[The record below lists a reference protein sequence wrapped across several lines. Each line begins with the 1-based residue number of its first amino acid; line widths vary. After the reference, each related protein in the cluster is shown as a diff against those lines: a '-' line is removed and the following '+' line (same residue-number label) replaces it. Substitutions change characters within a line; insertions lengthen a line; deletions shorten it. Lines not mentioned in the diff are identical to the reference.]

1 MGLFQHKQDSN
12 KKSRSPIVKVFE
24 DEKNFFD
31 EDFRAEL
38 RDHARKYF
46 EKTIEQNAA
55 AFKKDLDSAVS
66 EVTTDLKTH
75 SIEQLDGAISEIKG
89 ELREYAVKK
98 LDERFVEY
106 GNEMKEAQTSALE
119 SINHTVQ
126 DVQEEYKQ
134 LAETLKKSIADQES
148 AFTTAAKENSDRI
161 TTMKDS
167 QDAALD
173 LLNKSAQALQDQYQQ
188 LRTMLQKNIV
198 DQENMILTAFQ
209 DNMAQIVEHYLLGA
223 LGDQF
228 DLKAQLPSI
237 IKQLEENK
245 QAMTDDMKL

>member
-1 MGLFQHKQDSN
+1 VGLFQHKQDSN
-12 KKSRSPIVKVFE
+12 KKSRSPIVEVFE

-31 EDFRAEL
+31 ADFRAEI
-38 RDHARKYF
+38 REHARKYF
-46 EKTIEQNAA
+46 EKTIQENAA
-55 AFKKDLDSAVS
+55 VFKKDLDSAVS

-75 SIEQLDGAISEIKG
+75 SIQQLDGAIADIKG
-89 ELREYAVKK
+89 ELRDYAVKK

-106 GNEMKEAQTSALE
+106 GKEMKDAQNSALE
-119 SINHTVQ
+119 SITHTAN
-126 DVQEEYKQ
+126 DVQEQYKQ
-134 LAETLKKSIADQES
+134 LAESLKKSITDQETT
-148 AFTTAAKENSDRI
+148 FTTVAKENSDRI
-161 TTMKDS
+161 ATMKDS

-173 LLNKSAQALQDQYQQ
+173 LLNKGAQALQDQYQQ

>member
-1 MGLFQHKQDSN
+1 MGLFQHKQDP
-12 KKSRSPIVKVFE
+12 KKESRSPIVKVFE

-38 RDHARKYF
+38 REHARKYF
-46 EKTIEQNAA
+46 EKTIEENAA
-55 AFKKDLDSAVS
+55 VFKKELDSAVA

-75 SIEQLDGAISEIKG
+75 SIQQLDSAITDIKG
-89 ELREYAVKK
+89 ELREYSVKK

-106 GNEMKEAQTSALE
+106 GKEMKDAQTSALE
-119 SINHTVQ
+119 SITHTAT
-126 DVQEEYKQ
+126 DLQEQYKQ
-134 LAETLKKSIADQES
+134 LSDTLKQSIASQETN
-148 AFTTAAKENSDRI
+148 FTAVAKENNDRI

-167 QDAALD
+167 QDAALE
-173 LLNKSAQALQDQYQQ
+173 LLNKSAQALQEQYQQ

-198 DQENMILTAFQ
+198 DQENMILSAFE

-245 QAMTDDMKL
+245 QAMSDDMKL

>member
-12 KKSRSPIVKVFE
+12 KKPRSPIVKVFE

-38 RDHARKYF
+38 REHARKYF
-46 EKTIEQNAA
+46 EKTIEENAA
-55 AFKKDLDSAVS
+55 AFKKELDSAVA

-75 SIEQLDGAISEIKG
+75 SIQQLDGAITEIKG
-89 ELREYAVKK
+89 ELREYSVKK

-106 GNEMKEAQTSALE
+106 GKEMKDAQNSALE
-119 SINHTVQ
+119 SINHTAT
-126 DVQEEYKQ
+126 DLQEQYKQ
-134 LAETLKKSIADQES
+134 LSETLKKSIADQES
-148 AFTTAAKENSDRI
+148 TFNNVAKENSDRI
-161 TTMKDS
+161 ATMKDS

-173 LLNKSAQALQDQYQQ
+173 LLNKSAQALQEQYQQ

-198 DQENMILTAFQ
+198 DQENMILSAFE

-245 QAMTDDMKL
+245 QAMSDDMKL